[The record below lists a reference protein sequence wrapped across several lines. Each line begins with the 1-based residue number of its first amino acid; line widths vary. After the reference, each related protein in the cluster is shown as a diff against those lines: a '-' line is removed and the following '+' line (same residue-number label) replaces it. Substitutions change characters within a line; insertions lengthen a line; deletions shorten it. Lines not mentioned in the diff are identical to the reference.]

1 MLKMIKGLKKALVD
15 KYNDIQADLVE
26 ARFVWTEPH
35 SRRIVIELDIKK
47 EIENGFTVIVEIM
60 KICHMQ
66 GKTRVTFKENL
77 SLCPDCCRTST
88 NFTWEALVQIRQHV
102 IF

>member
-47 EIENGFTVIVEIM
+47 EIENGFTVIVVIR
-60 KICHMQ
+60 KICHVQ

-88 NFTWEALVQIRQHV
+88 IFTWEALVQIRQHV
-102 IF
+102 VF